1 MTIVVENTGFTKE
14 YWTRFSQQEFI
25 DRNIKDG
32 VYKDRRPEARIEL
45 LKIVYKLIIDDAP

>member
-1 MTIVVENTGFTKE
+1 MTIVVENTGFNKE